1 MMSWCHVITS
11 INRKQSKMCW
21 PLVQCTDLYQAH
33 PGQADPTAMKRH
45 RDVSA
50 DSASLSQIMS
60 NQDGKIMSNHLIPLK
75 KLKSNEVERSRTKLN
90 EVEQKKGQKLTSYR
104 VPSPS
109 SGFAAAPSP
118 PYQSQSASP
127 AMTVKTNQKRL

>member
-1 MMSWCHVITS
+1 
-11 INRKQSKMCW
+11 MCG

-50 DSASLSQIMS
+50 DSALSQIMS
-60 NQDGKIMSNHLIPLK
+60 SHLISSDSLEK
-75 KLKSNEVERSRTKLN
+75 VEKLKSNEVERSRTKLN
-90 EVEQKKGQKLTSYR
+90 RKKAQKLTSYR

-127 AMTVKTNQKRL
+127 AMTVKTSCTACT